1 MPAPAALRLERVSK
15 TYGRHRALTEVSLSF
30 LPAQVAAVLGPNG
43 AGKST
48 MLGILSTLVS
58 PSTGVVSWGGD
69 RLSRSSSLRSRI
81 GYVGHEPGVYG
92 DLSARENLRLFATL
106 FGYDDADARARAM
119 LDRVGLSEA
128 RPDAPARTFSRGMQ
142 QRLSLA
148 RALLSEPELLLFDE
162 PGSALDPAGAAWLAT
177 VVAAER
183 DAGRIVILVTH
194 DLEAAAAV
202 TEHVIIL
209 RRGRVALD
217 QSRPQRFRPEELR
230 ALYAEHT
237 GG

>member
-1 MPAPAALRLERVSK
+1 MPAAAALRLDRVSK
-15 TYGRHRALTEVSLSF
+15 TYGRHRALTNVSLDF
-30 LPAQVAAVLGPNG
+30 LPAQVAAILGPNG

-48 MLGILSTLVS
+48 MLGILSTLLP
-58 PSTGVVSWGGD
+58 PSSGAVSWGD
-69 RLSRSSSLRSRI
+69 SRLSRSSSLRSRI

-106 FGYDDADARARAM
+106 HGYRDAEARARDL

-148 RALLSEPELLLFDE
+148 RALLAEPDLLLFDE
-162 PGSALDPAGAAWLAT
+162 PSAALDPAGAAWLAT
-177 VVAAER
+177 VIAAER
-183 DAGRIVILVTH
+183 AAGRIVIFVTH
-194 DLEAAAAV
+194 DLDAAAAV

-209 RRGRVALD
+209 RRGRVVFD
-217 QSRPQRFRPEELR
+217 QTRDQHFRPDELR
-230 ALYAEHT
+230 ALYAEQT

>member
-1 MPAPAALRLERVSK
+1 MPPPAALRLDRVSK
-15 TYGRHRALTEVSLSF
+15 TYGRHRALTDVSLSF

-48 MLGILSTLVS
+48 MLGILSTLVP
-58 PSTGVVSWGGD
+58 PSNGVVRWGDD
-69 RLSRSSSLRSRI
+69 RLGRSSPLRSRI

-92 DLSARENLRLFATL
+92 DLSARENLRLFAAL
-106 FGYDDADARARAM
+106 HGYADADVRARGL
-119 LDRVGLSEA
+119 LDRVGLAEV

-148 RALLSEPELLLFDE
+148 RALLSEPQLLLFDE
-162 PGSALDPAGAAWLAT
+162 PSSALDPAGAAWLAT
-177 VVAAER
+177 VITAER
-183 DAGRIVILVTH
+183 DAGRIVVLVTH

-209 RRGRVALD
+209 RRGRVVYD
-217 QSRPQRFRPEELR
+217 QSHADRFPPDRLR